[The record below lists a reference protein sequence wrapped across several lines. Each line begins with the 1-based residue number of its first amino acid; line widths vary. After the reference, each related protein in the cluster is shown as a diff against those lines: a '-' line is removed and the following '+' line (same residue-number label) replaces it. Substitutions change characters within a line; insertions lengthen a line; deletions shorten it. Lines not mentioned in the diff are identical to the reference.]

1 MSGLFSYFYDVF
13 KKKTCKEKYN
23 ETMVKARTEYGQ
35 CEERTRVEAKA
46 AAASNDNNSGFL
58 NKLTQDRQTGGRKK
72 SQRKQKKTKKGKTKR
87 RRS

>member
-1 MSGLFSYFYDVF
+1 MSGLFSYFNDMF

-35 CEERTRVEAKA
+35 CEERTSVEA
-46 AAASNDNNSGFL
+46 AAASTDNNSGFL
-58 NKLTQDRQTGGRKK
+58 NKLTQERKTGGRKK